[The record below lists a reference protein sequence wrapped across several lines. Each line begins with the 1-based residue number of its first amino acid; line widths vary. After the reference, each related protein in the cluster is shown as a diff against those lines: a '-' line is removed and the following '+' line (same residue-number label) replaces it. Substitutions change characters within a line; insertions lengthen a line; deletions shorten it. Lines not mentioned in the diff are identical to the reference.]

1 MSRCVNIC
9 RTRQEYGEVLKE
21 QVAERKVEIHQ
32 QKIKLAEKKIA
43 ELQRQRQEEVINSV
57 YIFIVIIRKKSHYLK
72 TTH

>member
-1 MSRCVNIC
+1 MLRCVNIC

-43 ELQRQRQEEVINSV
+43 ELRRQRQEEVIKNV
-57 YIFIVIIRKKSHYLK
+57 YTFCTFLFSIRKISL
-72 TTH
+72 

>member
-1 MSRCVNIC
+1 MSECVNIC

-57 YIFIVIIRKKSHYLK
+57 YIFIVIIRKIKIS
-72 TTH
+72 

>member
-1 MSRCVNIC
+1 MLRCVNIC

-57 YIFIVIIRKKSHYLK
+57 YIFIVIIRKNLII
-72 TTH
+72 

>member
-1 MSRCVNIC
+1 MSECVNIC

-43 ELQRQRQEEVINSV
+43 ELRRQRQEEVINTV
-57 YIFIVIIRKKSHYLK
+57 YIFIVII
-72 TTH
+72 

>member
-21 QVAERKVEIHQ
+21 QVAERKVEIHL

-43 ELQRQRQEEVINSV
+43 ELRLQRQEEVINTV
-57 YIFIVIIRKKSHYLK
+57 YIFIVII
-72 TTH
+72 

>member
-57 YIFIVIIRKKSHYLK
+57 YIFIVII
-72 TTH
+72 